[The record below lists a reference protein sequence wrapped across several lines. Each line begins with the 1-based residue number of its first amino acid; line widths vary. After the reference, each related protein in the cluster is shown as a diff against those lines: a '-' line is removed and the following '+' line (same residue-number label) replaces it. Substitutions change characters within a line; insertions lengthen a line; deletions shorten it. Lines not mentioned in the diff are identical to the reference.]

1 MEEITLKVP
10 PEMSAAL
17 TRIAQRDDISVG
29 QLIRS
34 SIEKEFYRREKA
46 KTAFMPDER
55 LVAPLRAL
63 LADDFA
69 YANGWVDLAARLH
82 RKGYKVNEAGGGIAV
97 FRLDGTKVCK
107 GSDLGCSYSKLM
119 KRFNAP
125 FPNHAHRK
133 LRDRVLIAP
142 E

>member
-1 MEEITLKVP
+1 MEEVCLKIP
-10 PEMSAAL
+10 PDMAMAL
-17 TRIAQRDDISVG
+17 RQIARSEDVSVG
-29 QLIRS
+29 QVIRS
-34 SIEKEFYRREKA
+34 SIEKEFHRRHKA
-46 KTAFMPDER
+46 KTAFKPDER

-69 YANGWVDLAARLH
+69 YARSWAELARRLSV
-82 RKGYKVNEAGGGIAV
+82 KGYKVDEAGGGIAV

-119 KRFNAP
+119 KRFGQP
-125 FPNHAHRK
+125 FPNHAHTW
-133 LRDRVLIAP
+133 LRDRTLTAP

>member
-1 MEEITLKVP
+1 MEDITLKLP
-10 PEMSAAL
+10 PEMIAAL
-17 TRIAQRDDISVG
+17 ARVAAHDDISVG

-34 SIEKEFYRREKA
+34 SIEKDFYRREKA
-46 KTAFMPDER
+46 KTAFKPDER

-69 YANGWVDLAARLH
+69 YANGWADLSARLH
-82 RKGYKVNEAGGGIAV
+82 RKGYKVDEAGGGIAV

-125 FPNHAHRK
+125 FPNHAHGR
-133 LRDRVLIAP
+133 LQNRVLSAP